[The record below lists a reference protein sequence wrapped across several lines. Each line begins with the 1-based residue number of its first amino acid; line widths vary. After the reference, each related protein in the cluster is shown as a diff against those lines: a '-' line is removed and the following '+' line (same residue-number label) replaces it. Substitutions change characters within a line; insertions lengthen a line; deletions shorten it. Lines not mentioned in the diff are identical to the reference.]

1 MNATLQ
7 CFAHIHE
14 FVIFLKKDDQVR
26 KVINEKKEGT
36 TNLTT
41 VFAELLQNLYPTS
54 LKDMKKEKYY
64 ALINFKETI
73 SQMNSLFKGIQATD
87 SKDLVNFIIMQLHD
101 ELKKANPNKNNNNKF
116 NFKIK

>member
-14 FVIFLKKDDQVR
+14 FVIFFKKDDQVR

-116 NFKIK
+116 NFQD